1 MRTLYAALLTVVL
14 SATAS
19 AQGRL
24 VPRPCP
30 QPVPPPCREGR
41 CPDVLPIRP
50 CIASNAIVRTSSQV
64 RVEMVNRVLRYEVDE
79 TFVNTGGG
87 LGEADYLFPLPV
99 GSAFED
105 LKLSINGE
113 LVSGETMN
121 ATDARRIYEDI
132 VRRSR
137 DPALVEWMGTGLLR
151 ARIFPIN
158 PGEEKRVVVRF
169 QSIAQREG
177 DALRI
182 DYVRG
187 TEPSPTQ
194 TVSVRPLMR
203 GNDDDLEIGN
213 TFSLTYGDVS
223 DYGAPY
229 SPTHRLFVRD
239 RGNRKLVTASGD
251 GREVTILLPLR
262 RASTAAVS
270 VLTHRPDSDPG
281 FALIT
286 ITPPVS
292 TGRPTPRDLTFVI
305 DVSGSMR
312 GEKLEQ
318 AKAAG
323 HALLSSLSRFDRFRV
338 IDFSTDVNT
347 FADGFIEATPQNV
360 RNARRYLDALRA
372 EGSTNISGALEE
384 ALRMRTDGERL
395 PLVVFLT
402 DGEPTVGERN
412 PDAIAAIAARL
423 RREARVFTV
432 GVSADVNSALIER
445 LAIEGRGT
453 AHFVR
458 AGENVERPVS
468 LLASRLTNPVLTNVR
483 VHVDGVRL
491 SRVQPS
497 GSLDIFAGQ
506 DLVLLAR
513 YDGDGDATVRIE
525 GQSAGGRTSW
535 SSRAQFH
542 RRSTTNAFVPRLWA
556 AQRIGWLAAEKRRG
570 GSTREIDSEIRSLGE
585 RYGIPTEFSSYLVV
599 EPGMNV
605 ASSVRGNIGGVVAN
619 RARGPIS
626 DTGVNQVVTTGAGA
640 APPAAAPVPTTVNEA
655 RFEQSRQAAAQRDA
669 KSLAALDAM
678 SVTQVGAR
686 QIGARQFVQQGKVWT
701 DQRYV
706 PTQRTV
712 QVKAFSPLYFELLD
726 RLDGLKDALMLGDEV
741 IVSGRTV
748 AIQVGASGMERMKPQ
763 ELSDLVKAWK

>member
-1 MRTLYAALLTVVL
+1 MRSLLAALLTVAV
-14 SATAS
+14 SATAG

-24 VPRPCP
+24 IPRPCT
-30 QPVPPPCREGR
+30 
-41 CPDVLPIRP
+41 LPNPNRA
-50 CIASNAIVRTSSQV
+50 CIANNAIVRTSSQV

-79 TFVNTGGG
+79 TFVNNGGG
-87 LGEADYLFPLPV
+87 LGEADYIFPLPA

-132 VRRSR
+132 VRRQR
-137 DPALVEWMGTGLLR
+137 DPALVEWMGAGLLR

-187 TEPSPTQ
+187 TEPAQNQP
-194 TVSVRPLMR
+194 VPIRPVQD
-203 GNDDDLEIGN
+203 GDEDFETAN
-213 TFSLTYGDVS
+213 TFSLTYDNS
-223 DYGAPY
+223 RDYGTAY
-229 SPTHRLFVRD
+229 SPTHRLFMRERNGRQVVR
-239 RGNRKLVTASGD
+239 ASGD

-262 RASTAAVS
+262 RASEAAVS
-270 VLTHRPDSDPG
+270 VLTHRADSDPG

-286 ITPPVS
+286 ITPPAS
-292 TGRPTPRDLTFVI
+292 TGRTTPRDVTFVI

-323 HALLSSLSRFDRFRV
+323 HALLSSLSRADRFRV
-338 IDFSTDVNT
+338 IAFSTDVNPQV
-347 FADGFIEATPQNV
+347 DGWLDATPQNI
-360 RNARRYLDALRA
+360 RNARRFLDGLRA

-384 ALRMRTDGERL
+384 ALAMRTDGERL

-412 PDAIAAIAARL
+412 PDAIAAIAARE
-423 RREARVFTV
+423 RGDARVFTV

-445 LAIEGRGT
+445 LAVEGRGT

-483 VHVDGVRL
+483 VTVDGVRL
-491 SRVQPS
+491 SRVLPS
-497 GSLDIFAGQ
+497 GTVDIFAGQ

-513 YDGDGDATVRIE
+513 YDGEGTANIHIE
-525 GQSAGGRTSW
+525 GQTATGRKSW
-535 SSRAQFH
+535 SSRATFQ
-542 RRSTTNAFVPRLWA
+542 RRSTNNGFVPRLWA
-556 AQRIGWLAAEKRRG
+556 AQRIGWLAAEKRRT
-570 GSTREIDSEIRSLGE
+570 GSHEMDTEIKSLGE

-599 EPGMNV
+599 EPGMNIAQRSRRADV
-605 ASSVRGNIGGVVAN
+605 GGVV
-619 RARGPIS
+619 RQM
-626 DTGVNQVVTTGAGA
+626 VGAAAGNT
-640 APPAAAPVPTTVNEA
+640 APPAATPAPVASNEA
-655 RFEQSRQAAAQRDA
+655 RFELGRQAAAQREA
-669 KSLAALDAM
+669 KTLAAVDAM
-678 SVTQVGAR
+678 ADAAGVQMRQVGT
-686 QIGARQFVQQGKVWT
+686 RQFVQQGNVWT

-706 PTQRTV
+706 QSQRMV
-712 QVKAFSPLYFELLD
+712 QVKAFSPLYFELVSQLN
-726 RLDGLKDALMLGDEV
+726 GFKEAMSLGGEV
-741 IVSGRTV
+741 LVAGKAV
-748 AIQVGASGMERMKPQ
+748 AIQVGVSGLDKMTPAQ
-763 ELSDLVKAWK
+763 VLQIVKDWQ

>member
-1 MRTLYAALLTVVL
+1 MRTLFAALLAVAL
-14 SATAS
+14 STTAG

-24 VPRPCP
+24 IPRPCP
-30 QPVPPPCREGR
+30 EPVPPPCREGR
-41 CPDVLPIRP
+41 CPPIRT
-50 CIASNAIVRTSSQV
+50 CIANNAIVRTSSQV

-79 TFVNTGGG
+79 TFVNNGGG
-87 LGEADYLFPLPV
+87 LGEADYLFPLPA

-132 VRRSR
+132 VRRQK
-137 DPALVEWMGTGLLR
+137 DPALVEWMGAGLLR

-182 DYVRG
+182 DYIRG
-187 TEPSPTQ
+187 SEPAPNQ
-194 TVSVRPLMR
+194 PVSVRPAQS
-203 GNDDDLEIGN
+203 GDEDFETAN
-213 TFSLTYGDVS
+213 TFSLTYDNSRDFGT
-223 DYGAPY
+223 PF
-229 SPTHRLFVRD
+229 SPTHRLFTRERSGRQVVR
-239 RGNRKLVTASGD
+239 ASGD

-262 RASTAAVS
+262 RASEAAVS
-270 VLTHRPDSDPG
+270 VLTHRIDSDPG

-286 ITPPVS
+286 ITPPAA

-312 GEKLEQ
+312 GEKMEQ

-323 HALLSSLSRFDRFRV
+323 HAILSSLSRVDRFR
-338 IDFSTDVNT
+338 IIAFSTDVNSHV
-347 FADGFIEATPQNV
+347 DGFLDATPQNI
-360 RNARRYLDALRA
+360 RDARRFIDGLHA

-384 ALRMRTDGERL
+384 ALAMRTDRERL
-395 PLVVFLT
+395 QLVVFLT

-412 PDAIAAIAARL
+412 PDAIAAIAARQ
-423 RREARVFTV
+423 RGDTRVFTV

-483 VHVDGVRL
+483 VTVDGVRL

-497 GSLDIFAGQ
+497 GTVDIFAGQ

-513 YDGDGDATVRIE
+513 YDGDGSANVRIE

-535 SSRAQFH
+535 SSRATFD
-542 RRSTTNAFVPRLWA
+542 RRTTRNAFVPRLWA
-556 AQRIGWLAAEKRRG
+556 AQRIGWLAAEKRRT
-570 GSTREIDSEIRSLGE
+570 GSREMDGEIRALGE
-585 RYGIPTEFSSYLVV
+585 RYGIPTEFSSYLVL
-599 EPGMNV
+599 EPGMDV
-605 ASSVRGNIGGVVAN
+605 AQRSRRADVAGAVRGTVG
-619 RARGPIS
+619 
-626 DTGVNQVVTTGAGA
+626 TGAGNMATAPTAA
-640 APPAAAPVPTTVNEA
+640 APPPQTANEA
-655 RFEQSRQAAAQRDA
+655 RFELSRQAAAQREA
-669 KSLAALDAM
+669 KTLASLDAM
-678 SVTQVGAR
+678 ADAAGVQARQVGT
-686 QIGARQFVQQGKVWT
+686 RQFVQQGNVWT

-712 QVKAFSPLYFELLD
+712 QVKAFSPLYFELVNQLN
-726 RLDGLKDALMLGDEV
+726 GFKDAMSLGGEV
-741 IVSGRTV
+741 LVSGRNV
-748 AIQVGASGMERMKPQ
+748 AIQVGTSGLERMTTQ
-763 ELSDLVKAWK
+763 QVQNLVKDWQ

>member
-1 MRTLYAALLTVVL
+1 MRTLHVAFLTLVL
-14 SATAS
+14 SGSAG

-24 VPRPCP
+24 IPRPCP

-50 CIASNAIVRTSSQV
+50 CIINNAIVRTSSQV
-64 RVEMVNRVLRYEVDE
+64 RVEMVNRVLRYEVNE

-87 LGEADYLFPLPV
+87 MGEADYLFPLPA

-132 VRRSR
+132 VRRHR
-137 DPALVEWMGTGLLR
+137 DPALVEWMGAGLLR

-169 QSIAQREG
+169 QSIARREG

-187 TEPSPTQ
+187 SEPAAPP
-194 TVSVRPLMR
+194 VGVAVVRDR
-203 GNDDDLEIGN
+203 RNAGDDELEIGN
-213 TFSLTYGDVS
+213 TFSLTYDDVR

-229 SPTHRLFVRD
+229 SPTHRLVVRD
-239 RGNRKLVTASGD
+239 RGTRKQVNASGD

-262 RASTAAVS
+262 STSSAAVS
-270 VLTHRPDSDPG
+270 VLTHRPDADPG

-286 ITPPVS
+286 ITPPASANRV
-292 TGRPTPRDLTFVI
+292 TPRDLTFVL

-312 GEKLEQ
+312 GRKLEQ

-323 HALLSSLSRFDRFRV
+323 HALLSSLSRADRFRL
-338 IDFSTDVNT
+338 IDFATDVNS
-347 FADGFIEATPQNV
+347 FRDGFVAATPENI
-360 RNARRYLDALRA
+360 RAARRYLDALRA

-384 ALRMRTDGERL
+384 ALDARTDGERL
-395 PLVVFLT
+395 PLIVFLT
-402 DGEPTVGERN
+402 DGEPTVGLRN
-412 PDAIAAIAARL
+412 PDEIAAIAAR
-423 RREARVFTV
+423 RRGEARLFTV

-445 LAIEGRGT
+445 LAVEGRGT

-458 AGENVERPVS
+458 AGEDVERPVS

-483 VHVDGVRL
+483 VTVDGVRL
-491 SRVQPS
+491 SQVLPAAPI
-497 GSLDIFAGQ
+497 DIFAGQ

-513 YDGDGDATVRIE
+513 YEGDGNATVRIE
-525 GQSAGGRTSW
+525 GRTSDGRSSW
-535 SSRAQFH
+535 SSRAQFG
-542 RRSTTNAFVPRLWA
+542 RRTTGNAFVPRLWA
-556 AQRIGWLAAEKRRG
+556 AQRIGWLAAEKRRHG
-570 GSTREIDSEIRSLGE
+570 GNREMDDEIKSLGE
-585 RYGIPTEFSSYLVV
+585 RYGIPTEFSSYLVL
-599 EPGMNV
+599 EPGMQ
-605 ASSVRGNIGGVVAN
+605 VAN
-619 RARGPIS
+619 RGRADVGGITDAVSRS
-626 DTGVNQVVTTGAGA
+626 VVATGAGA
-640 APPAAAPVPTTVNEA
+640 APPPAAPVPTNEA

-669 KSLAALDAM
+669 KSVAALDSM
-678 SVTQVGAR
+678 SAAVSNTRQVGT
-686 QIGARQFVQQGKVWT
+686 RQFAQAGKVWT

-706 PTQRTV
+706 PTQRLV
-712 QVKAFSPLYFELLD
+712 QVKTFSPLYFELITQLPD
-726 RLDGLKDALMLGDEV
+726 LKEALALGDEV
-741 IVSGRTV
+741 LVAGRNV
-748 AIQVGASGMERMKPQ
+748 AIQVGTSGLERMTPRQ
-763 ELSDLVKAWK
+763 LQDLVRAWQ

>member
-1 MRTLYAALLTVVL
+1 
-14 SATAS
+14 
-19 AQGRL
+19 
-24 VPRPCP
+24 
-30 QPVPPPCREGR
+30 
-41 CPDVLPIRP
+41 
-50 CIASNAIVRTSSQV
+50 
-64 RVEMVNRVLRYEVDE
+64 MVNRVLRYEVNE
-79 TFVNTGGG
+79 TFVNNGGG
-87 LGEADYLFPLPV
+87 LGEADYLFPLPA

-132 VRRSR
+132 VRRHR
-137 DPALVEWMGTGLLR
+137 DPALVEWMGAGLLR

-187 TEPSPTQ
+187 TEPAQ
-194 TVSVRPLMR
+194 NQVVSTRPR
-203 GNDDDLEIGN
+203 PGAEEDFETAN
-213 TFSLTYGDVS
+213 TFSLSYAAS
-223 DYGAPY
+223 RDYGTPY
-229 SPTHRLFVRD
+229 SPTHRLFTRERDGRQVVR
-239 RGNRKLVTASGD
+239 ASGD

-262 RASTAAVS
+262 RASEAAVS
-270 VLTHRPDSDPG
+270 VLTHRIDSDPG

-286 ITPPVS
+286 ITPPAS
-292 TGRPTPRDLTFVI
+292 TGRTTPRDVTFVI

-312 GEKLEQ
+312 GEKLDQ

-323 HALLSSLSRFDRFRV
+323 HALLASLTRTDRFRV
-338 IDFSTDVNT
+338 IAFSTDVNSHR
-347 FADGFIEATPQNV
+347 DGFLDATPQNV
-360 RNARRYLDALRA
+360 RDARRFLDALRA

-384 ALRMRTDGERL
+384 ALAIRTDRERL

-412 PDAIAAIAARL
+412 PDAIAAIAARQ
-423 RREARVFTV
+423 RGDTRVFTV

-458 AGENVERPVS
+458 SGENVERPVS

-483 VHVDGVRL
+483 VTVDGVRL

-497 GSLDIFAGQ
+497 GAVDIFAGQ

-513 YDGDGDATVRIE
+513 YEGDGTANIRIE
-525 GQSAGGRTSW
+525 GQSASGRTSW
-535 SSRAQFH
+535 SSRATFQ
-542 RRSTTNAFVPRLWA
+542 RRATNNAFVPRLWA
-556 AQRIGWLAAEKRRG
+556 AQRIGWLAAEKRRT
-570 GSTREIDSEIRSLGE
+570 GSHEMNTEIRALGE

-599 EPGMNV
+599 EPGMDVSNQ
-605 ASSVRGNIGGVVAN
+605 ASRRTRADVGGVGRQMV
-619 RARGPIS
+619 
-626 DTGVNQVVTTGAGA
+626 GAAAGNA
-640 APPAAAPVPTTVNEA
+640 APPATAPAPVAANEA
-655 RFEQSRQAAAQRDA
+655 RFEMSRQAAAQREA
-669 KSLAALDAM
+669 KSLATLDAM
-678 SVTQVGAR
+678 TAETGAR
-686 QIGARQFVQQGKVWT
+686 QVGTRQFVQQGNAWI

-712 QVKAFSPLYFELLD
+712 QVKAYSPLYFELVNQLN
-726 RLDGLKDALMLGDEV
+726 GFKDAMTLGDEV
-741 IVSGRTV
+741 LVSGRNV
-748 AIQVGASGMERMKPQ
+748 AIQVGTAGLEKMSTQ
-763 ELSDLVKAWK
+763 QVQQLVKDWQ

>member
-1 MRTLYAALLTVVL
+1 MRSLLAALFVVAI
-14 SATAS
+14 SATAG

-24 VPRPCP
+24 IPRPCP
-30 QPVPPPCREGR
+30 QPVPPPCRDGR
-41 CPDVLPIRP
+41 CPDVIPIRP
-50 CIASNAIVRTSSQV
+50 CIANNAIVRTSSQV
-64 RVEMVNRVLRYEVDE
+64 RVEMVNRVLRYEVNE
-79 TFVNTGGG
+79 TFVNNGGG
-87 LGEADYLFPLPV
+87 LGEADYLFPLPA

-132 VRRSR
+132 VRRQR
-137 DPALVEWMGTGLLR
+137 DPALVEWMGAGLLR

-187 TEPSPTQ
+187 TEPVQSPM
-194 TVSVRPLMR
+194 VSVRPQLN
-203 GNDDDLEIGN
+203 GSDEENETAN
-213 TFSLTYGDVS
+213 TFSLTYGATR

-229 SPTHRLFVRD
+229 SPTHRLFVRERD
-239 RGNRKLVTASGD
+239 GRSVVRAAGD

-262 RASTAAVS
+262 RASSSAVS
-270 VLTHRPDSDPG
+270 VLTHRPDTEPG

-286 ITPPVS
+286 ITPPAS
-292 TGRPTPRDLTFVI
+292 TGRTTARDLTFVL

-312 GEKLEQ
+312 GQKMEQ
-318 AKAAG
+318 ARAAG
-323 HALLSSLSRFDRFRV
+323 HALLSSLSPSDRFRLV
-338 IDFSTDVNT
+338 DFSTDVNS
-347 FADGFIEATPQNV
+347 FRDGFVPATPANI
-360 RNARRYLDALRA
+360 RDARRYLDGLRA

-384 ALRMRTDGERL
+384 ALSERSNGERL
-395 PLVVFLT
+395 PLIVFLT

-412 PDAIAAIAARL
+412 PDAIAAIAARH
-423 RREARVFTV
+423 RGEARVFTV

-445 LAIEGRGT
+445 LAVEGRGT

-458 AGENVERPVS
+458 AGEDVERPVS

-497 GSLDIFAGQ
+497 GSVDIFAGQ

-513 YDGDGDATVRIE
+513 YDGDGDATIRIE

-535 SSRAQFH
+535 SSRATFS
-542 RRSTTNAFVPRLWA
+542 RRTTNNAFVPRLWA
-556 AQRIGWLAAEKRRG
+556 AQRIGWLAAEKRRTG
-570 GSTREIDSEIRSLGE
+570 GRSNEMDAEIKSLGE

-605 ASSVRGNIGGVVAN
+605 AQRRDMGVASGRVRA
-619 RARGPIS
+619 
-626 DTGVNQVVTTGAGA
+626 GAGA
-640 APPAAAPVPTTVNEA
+640 VTNQVAPTSVGASAPPSAPAPAANEA
-655 RFEQSRQAAAQRDA
+655 RFELSRQAAAQREA
-669 KSLAALDAM
+669 KSLASLDEISAEA
-678 SVTQVGAR
+678 TGAR
-686 QIGARQFVQQGKVWT
+686 QVGVRQFTQQGKVWT

-706 PTQRTV
+706 PTQRTI
-712 QVKAFSPLYFELLD
+712 QVKAFSPLYFELVGQLT
-726 RLDGLKDALMLGDEV
+726 GLKEALTLGDEV
-741 IVSGRTV
+741 LVAGKDV
-748 AIQVGASGMERMKPQ
+748 AIQVGTTGLERMTAKQVQ
-763 ELSDLVKAWK
+763 ELVKAWQ

>member
-1 MRTLYAALLTVVL
+1 MRTLFAALLTVAL
-14 SATAS
+14 SATAG

-24 VPRPCP
+24 IPRPCP
-30 QPVPPPCREGR
+30 EPVPPPCREGR
-41 CPDVLPIRP
+41 CPPIRT
-50 CIASNAIVRTSSQV
+50 CIANNAIVRTSSQV

-79 TFVNTGGG
+79 TFVNNGGG
-87 LGEADYLFPLPV
+87 LGEADYLFPLPA

-132 VRRSR
+132 VRRQK
-137 DPALVEWMGTGLLR
+137 DPALVEWMGAGLLR

-187 TEPSPTQ
+187 TEPAQ
-194 TVSVRPLMR
+194 NQAVSIRPVQN
-203 GNDDDLEIGN
+203 GDENWETAN
-213 TFSLTYGDVS
+213 TFSLTYDNS
-223 DYGAPY
+223 RDYGTAY
-229 SPTHRLFVRD
+229 SPTHRLFTRERSGRQVVR
-239 RGNRKLVTASGD
+239 ASGD

-262 RASTAAVS
+262 RASEAGVS
-270 VLTHRPDSDPG
+270 VLTHRVDSDQG

-286 ITPPVS
+286 ITPPTADQVRQS
-292 TGRPTPRDLTFVI
+292 RDVTFVI

-323 HALLSSLSRFDRFRV
+323 HALLSSLTPIDRFRV
-338 IDFSTDVNT
+338 IAFSTDVDAH
-347 FADGFIEATPQNV
+347 ADNFLDATPQNI
-360 RNARRYLDALRA
+360 RDAKRFLDRLRA

-384 ALRMRTDGERL
+384 ALSVRTSSRRL

-402 DGEPTVGERN
+402 DGEPTVGERD
-412 PDAIAAIAARL
+412 PDAIAAIAARE
-423 RREARVFTV
+423 RGDARVFTV

-483 VHVDGVRL
+483 VTVDGVRL

-497 GSLDIFAGQ
+497 GTVDIFAGQ

-513 YDGDGDATVRIE
+513 YEGDGSANVRIE
-525 GQSAGGRTSW
+525 GQSATGRTSW
-535 SSRAQFH
+535 SSRATFE
-542 RRSTTNAFVPRLWA
+542 RRTTRNAFVPRLWA
-556 AQRIGWLAAEKRRG
+556 AQRIGWLAAEKRRT
-570 GSTREIDSEIRSLGE
+570 GSREMDSEIKSLGE
-585 RYGIPTEFSSYLVV
+585 RYGIPTEFSSYLVL
-599 EPGMNV
+599 EPGMDV
-605 ASSVRGNIGGVVAN
+605 AQQSRRVDVGGAVRGVV
-619 RARGPIS
+619 
-626 DTGVNQVVTTGAGA
+626 GAGA
-640 APPAAAPVPTTVNEA
+640 GNRANDAAVTAPTAAAPPPQTANEA
-655 RFEQSRQAAAQRDA
+655 RFELSRQAAAQREA
-669 KSLAALDAM
+669 KSLASLDAM
-678 SVTQVGAR
+678 ADAAGVQARQVGT
-686 QIGARQFVQQGKVWT
+686 RQFIQQGNVWT

-706 PTQRTV
+706 PTQRKL
-712 QVKAFSPLYFELLD
+712 QVKAFSPLYFELVNQLN
-726 RLDGLKDALMLGDEV
+726 GFKEAMSLGASGSEV
-741 IVSGRTV
+741 LIAGRNV
-748 AIQVGASGMERMKPQ
+748 AIQVGTSGLEKMNTQ
-763 ELSDLVKAWK
+763 QVQDLVKDWQ